1 MKSIPTLNQKI
12 ERLKSNKRRLE
23 YTLKKNDNR
32 ERKSR
37 TRTLIQI
44 GGLLNITPLLDH
56 AEITLGDDLESTPE
70 NKDKAAILLGMFQ
83 HLVESLPPQISP
95 NQKDEFKQKGIALMK
110 MRSYQKIQEYQK

>member
-12 ERLKSNKRRLE
+12 ERLKSNKTRLE

-32 ERKSR
+32 DRKSR
-37 TRTLIQI
+37 TRTLIQV

-70 NKDKAAILLGMFQ
+70 NKDKAAILLGLFQ
-83 HLVESLPPQISP
+83 HLTQSLPPQLT
-95 NQKDEFKQKGIALMK
+95 QQQTEDFKQHGIALMK
-110 MRSYQKIQEYQK
+110 IRSYQKIRE